1 MVKSG
6 YPVILRLD
14 GKIVVVVGGGKVAE
28 RKVVGLL
35 ETGAEVVVVSPEVTE
50 EIQRLSRD
58 GRIKWKQSSFS
69 GSDIVDAFLI
79 FAATNSREIN
89 QSIQE
94 SAGVHQLVTIADD
107 PDGSNFHVPAHVQ
120 RGSLSIAIS
129 TGGASPT
136 LASQIREQLE
146 QQFDETYEGYLDF
159 LALKRKWILKEVA
172 NPTLKRE
179 LLKSIVSQ
187 EFLTSDQREEDFK
200 RLYEACCKETHNSN

>member
-1 MVKSG
+1 MKSG

-14 GKIVVVVGGGKVAE
+14 GKIAVVVGGGKVAE
-28 RKVVGLL
+28 RKVAGLL
-35 ETGAEVVVVSPEVTE
+35 GTGANVVVVSPKATD
-50 EIQRLSRD
+50 EIQSLSRER
-58 GRIKWKQSSFS
+58 RIIWKQKPFS
-69 GSDIVDAFLI
+69 GSDISDAFLI

-146 QQFDETYEGYLDF
+146 QQFDDSYEGYLDF
-159 LALKRKWILKEVA
+159 LASKRKWILKEVA
-172 NPTLKRE
+172 NPTLKRK
-179 LLKSIVSQ
+179 LLKSIVSPK
-187 EFLTSDQREEDFK
+187 FLTSDHREEDFIQ
-200 RLYEACCKETHNSN
+200 LYETIGKETHNSN